1 MHPSLQVSYRNQC
14 TPTFKERF
22 YCQGNADRL
31 ESTVRVEALSSGR
44 FYKDFMQKLIC
55 VPITETKAEA
65 FLQAMTEAANVA
77 DIIELRLDYLEA
89 DELVKLLSTLP
100 SHDATKPLLFTF
112 RPREQG
118 GRRDLSLMDRLSFW
132 RGLSNEI
139 KARIA
144 YADFELDLVE
154 YLANQTP
161 PLPWSKIICSHHN
174 FDETPANLN
183 EIYERIARTPAAV
196 IKIATKANR
205 IADCLPLFDLM
216 GRGEKPVIV
225 LGMGLPGVAT
235 RILTLSRGAM
245 LTFGALRRGAESAS
259 GQPTAT
265 ELREL
270 YRAPQLTSQSEI
282 YGVIGNPIGHSR
294 SPLIHNAALKAT
306 GRDGVYLPFEV
317 DDAAE
322 FIRDFVH
329 PKTKKLDWNL
339 RGLSVTIPHKLSLM
353 PHLDFI
359 SPAAEAVGAVNT
371 IIVNGDELHGDNT
384 DVIGAMKPLE
394 ELLAIRGTR
403 AAIIG
408 AGGAARAICYG
419 LQQRGAN
426 VTIYA
431 RDLHKAQ
438 RLANE
443 FKASAAA
450 IADFQGN
457 TDLVINCTP
466 VGMQG
471 HHEGTSP
478 VKAESL
484 HNVRLVYDLIY
495 NPLETQLLKD
505 AKAAGAQTLG
515 GMAMLL
521 GQAAEQFRL
530 WTGDTAPLNVMCQ
543 AINSY

>member
-1 MHPSLQVSYRNQC
+1 MN
-14 TPTFKERF
+14 
-22 YCQGNADRL
+22 N
-31 ESTVRVEALSSGR
+31 
-44 FYKDFMQKLIC
+44 LIC
-55 VPITETKAEA
+55 VPITETKMLDFVRAIEEAEK
-65 FLQAMTEAANVA
+65 TA
-77 DIIELRLDYLEA
+77 DIIELRLDFVA
-89 DELVKLLSTLP
+89 DHSPEYVLKLVETRKNFFR
-100 SHDATKPLLFTF
+100 KPLILTYH
-112 RPREQG
+112 PREQG
-118 GRRDLSLMDRLSFW
+118 GQQDIKFNHRLRFW
-132 RGLSNEI
+132 RNLDFWDVI
-139 KARIA
+139 D
-144 YADFELDLVE
+144 YADIELDMVE
-154 YLANQTP
+154 RLAQTK
-161 PLPWSKIICSHHN
+161 LPIPWHKVICSHHN
-174 FDETPANLN
+174 FDETPANLH

-196 IKIATKANR
+196 VKIATEANR

-216 GRGEKPVIV
+216 ERSEKPVII

-235 RILTLSRGAM
+235 RILALSRGAM

-270 YRAPQLTSQSEI
+270 YRAHQLTKHSEI

-294 SPLIHNAALKAT
+294 SPLIHNAALKVV

-329 PKTKKLDWNL
+329 PKTRKLDWNL
-339 RGLSVTIPHKLSLM
+339 RGLSVTIPHKLSVM

-359 SPAAEAVGAVNT
+359 SPAAQAVGAVNT
-371 IIVNGDELHGDNT
+371 IIVKGDELHGDNT

-394 ELLAIRGTR
+394 KLMDIKGAR

-419 LQQRGAN
+419 LQQRGAS

-431 RDLHKAQ
+431 RDEQKAQ
-438 RLANE
+438 TLADE
-443 FKASAAA
+443 FNVQAAA
-450 IADFQGN
+450 INDLHGN

-466 VGMQG
+466 VGMHG
-471 HHEGTSP
+471 HDEGTSP
-478 VKAESL
+478 LNADSL
-484 HNVRLVYDLIY
+484 KNVRLVYDLIY

-505 AKAAGAQTLG
+505 AKAAGCQTLG
-515 GMAMLL
+515 GMTMLL

-530 WTGDTAPLNVMCQ
+530 WTGEEAPLDVMWQ
-543 AINSY
+543 AIA

>member
-1 MHPSLQVSYRNQC
+1 
-14 TPTFKERF
+14 
-22 YCQGNADRL
+22 
-31 ESTVRVEALSSGR
+31 
-44 FYKDFMQKLIC
+44 MQPLIC
-55 VPITETKAEA
+55 VPITETKTEA
-65 FLQAMTEAANVA
+65 FLKAIEEAEKTA
-77 DIIELRLDYLEA
+77 DIIELRLDYLT
-89 DELVKLLSTLP
+89 DNDPVYLLKVLSIKREQFR
-100 SHDATKPLLFTF
+100 KPFILTY

-118 GRRDLSLMDRLSFW
+118 GQKDLTIGDRHNFW
-132 RGLSNEI
+132 RKFNAWDLV
-139 KARIA
+139 A
-144 YADFELDLVE
+144 YADIELDLVE
-154 YLANQTP
+154 RISQSQRSI
-161 PLPWSKIICSHHN
+161 PWQQIICSHHN

-196 IKIATKANR
+196 VKIATKANR
-205 IADCLPLFDLM
+205 IGDCLPLFDLM
-216 GRGEKPVIV
+216 ERGDKPVII
-225 LGMGLPGVAT
+225 LGMGLPGIAT
-235 RILTLSRGAM
+235 RILALSRGAM

-270 YRAPQLTSQSEI
+270 YRAHQLTKHSEI

-306 GRDGVYLPFEV
+306 GRDGVYLPLEV
-317 DDAAE
+317 DNAAE

-329 PKTKKLDWNL
+329 PKTKTLGWNL
-339 RGLSVTIPHKLSLM
+339 RGLSVTIPHKLSVM

-359 SPAAEAVGAVNT
+359 SPAAQTVGAVNT
-371 IIVNGDELHGDNT
+371 IIVKGNELHGDNT

-394 ELLAIRGTR
+394 ELIEVKGTR

-419 LQQRGAN
+419 LQQRGAS

-431 RDLHKAQ
+431 RDEQKAQ
-438 RLANE
+438 TLADE
-443 FKASAAA
+443 FNAQAAP
-450 IADFQGN
+450 IAHFQGN
-457 TDLVINCTP
+457 ADLVINCTP

-471 HHEGTSP
+471 HHEGASP
-478 VKAESL
+478 LKAESL
-484 HNVRLVYDLIY
+484 GNVRLVYDLIY

-505 AKAAGAQTLG
+505 AKTAGCQTLG

-530 WTGDTAPLNVMCQ
+530 WTGEDAPLDVMWQ
-543 AINSY
+543 AIAMP

>member
-1 MHPSLQVSYRNQC
+1 
-14 TPTFKERF
+14 
-22 YCQGNADRL
+22 
-31 ESTVRVEALSSGR
+31 
-44 FYKDFMQKLIC
+44 MQKLIC

-65 FLQAMTEAANVA
+65 FLNAMSEAATVA
-77 DIIELRLDYLEA
+77 DIIELRLDYLRE
-89 DELVKLLSTLP
+89 DELAKLLPTLP
-100 SHDATKPLLFTF
+100 NYDTTKPLLFTF

-118 GRRDLSLMDRLSFW
+118 GMRDLTLAARLSFW
-132 RGLSNEI
+132 CGLSNEI
-139 KARIA
+139 KARIT

-154 YLANQTP
+154 HLAEQTP
-161 PLPWSKIICSHHN
+161 PLPWQQIICSNHN

-196 IKIATKANR
+196 VKIATKANR

-216 GRGEKPVIV
+216 QRGEKPVII
-225 LGMGLPGVAT
+225 LGMGLPGLAT
-235 RILTLSRGAM
+235 RILALSRSAL

-270 YRAPQLTSQSEI
+270 YRAHQLTKHSEI

-306 GRDGVYLPFEV
+306 DRDGVYLPLEV

-339 RGLSVTIPHKLSLM
+339 RGLSVTIPHKLSVM

-359 SPAAEAVGAVNT
+359 SPAAKAVGAVNT
-371 IIVNGDELHGDNT
+371 IIVKDNQLHGDNT

-394 ELLAIRGTR
+394 ELMNVKGAR

-419 LQQRGAN
+419 LLERGAG

-431 RDLHKAQ
+431 RDVHKAQ
-438 RLANE
+438 TLADE
-443 FKASAAA
+443 FNAQATSLSDFHGN
-450 IADFQGN
+450 ADI
-457 TDLVINCTP
+457 VINCTP
-466 VGMQG
+466 AGMQG

-478 VKAESL
+478 INAESL
-484 HNVRLVYDLIY
+484 RNVRLVYDLIY

-530 WTGDTAPLNVMCQ
+530 WTGEDAPLEVMWQ
-543 AINSY
+543 AINAH

>member
-1 MHPSLQVSYRNQC
+1 
-14 TPTFKERF
+14 
-22 YCQGNADRL
+22 
-31 ESTVRVEALSSGR
+31 
-44 FYKDFMQKLIC
+44 MQKLIC
-55 VPITETKAEA
+55 VPITEPKMLDFVRAIEEAEK
-65 FLQAMTEAANVA
+65 TA
-77 DIIELRLDYLEA
+77 DIIELRLDYVTDHSPAYVL
-89 DELVKLLSTLP
+89 KLIETRK
-100 SHDATKPLLFTF
+100 DFFRKPFILTY

-118 GRRDLSLMDRLSFW
+118 GQRDIKFNDRLRFW
-132 RGLSNEI
+132 RKLDFWDVI
-139 KARIA
+139 D
-144 YADFELDLVE
+144 YADIELDMVE
-154 YLANQTP
+154 RLAQTKFQI
-161 PLPWSKIICSHHN
+161 PWHKVICSYHN

-196 IKIATKANR
+196 VKIATKANR

-216 GRGEKPVIV
+216 QRGAKPVII

-235 RILTLSRGAM
+235 RILALSRGAM

-270 YRAPQLTSQSEI
+270 YRAHQLTPHSEI

-294 SPLIHNAALKAT
+294 SPLIHNAALQAV
-306 GRDGVYLPFEV
+306 GRDAVYLPLEV
-317 DDAAE
+317 NDAAE

-339 RGLSVTIPHKLSLM
+339 RGLSVTIPHKLSVM

-371 IIVNGDELHGDNT
+371 IIVKGDELHGDNT
-384 DVIGAMKPLE
+384 DVIGAMNPLE
-394 ELLAIRGTR
+394 KLMDVNGAR

-419 LQQRGAN
+419 LQQRGAS

-431 RDLHKAQ
+431 RDVRKAQ
-438 RLANE
+438 TLADE
-443 FKASAAA
+443 FNAHAAA
-450 IADFQGN
+450 ISDFRGDV
-457 TDLVINCTP
+457 DLVINCTP

-471 HHEGTSP
+471 HNEAASP
-478 VKAESL
+478 LNADTLK
-484 HNVRLVYDLIY
+484 NVRLVYDLIY
-495 NPLETQLLKD
+495 NPRETQLLKD
-505 AKAAGAQTLG
+505 ATALGCQTLG

-530 WTGDTAPLNVMCQ
+530 WTGADAPLDVMWQ
-543 AINSY
+543 AIA

>member
-1 MHPSLQVSYRNQC
+1 
-14 TPTFKERF
+14 
-22 YCQGNADRL
+22 
-31 ESTVRVEALSSGR
+31 
-44 FYKDFMQKLIC
+44 MQ
-55 VPITETKAEA
+55 T
-65 FLQAMTEAANVA
+65 A
-77 DIIELRLDYLEA
+77 DIIELLLDYLREEELA
-89 DELVKLLSTLP
+89 DVLSKLP
-100 SHDATKPLLFTF
+100 HRDFAKPLLFTF

-118 GRRDLSLMDRLSFW
+118 GKRDLTLADRLNFW
-132 RGLSNEI
+132 RNLSGEI
-139 KARIA
+139 KALIA

-154 YLANQTP
+154 HLAEQPP
-161 PLPWSKIICSHHN
+161 PLPWERIICSRHN

-183 EIYERIARTPAAV
+183 EIYERIARTPAAIV
-196 IKIATKANR
+196 KIATKANR

-216 GRGEKPVIV
+216 QRGEKPVII
-225 LGMGLPGVAT
+225 LGMGLPGIAT
-235 RILTLSRGAM
+235 RILALSRGAL

-270 YRAPQLTSQSEI
+270 YRAHQLTKHSEI

-294 SPLIHNAALKAT
+294 SPLIHNAALQAV
-306 GRDGVYLPFEV
+306 GRDGAYLPLEV

-339 RGLSVTIPHKLSLM
+339 RGLSVTIPHKLSVM

-359 SPAAEAVGAVNT
+359 SPAAQAVGAVNT
-371 IIVNGDELHGDNT
+371 IIVKGNSLHGDNT

-394 ELLAIRGTR
+394 EVMEIKGTR

-419 LQQRGAN
+419 LQQRGAS

-431 RDLHKAQ
+431 RDVQKAQ
-438 RLANE
+438 TLADE
-443 FKASAAA
+443 FNVNAAA
-450 IADFQGN
+450 MADFRGN
-457 TDLVINCTP
+457 ADIVINCTP

-471 HHEGTSP
+471 HNEGTSP
-478 VKAESL
+478 VNAAAL
-484 HNVRLVYDLIY
+484 QNVRLVYDLIY
-495 NPLETQLLKD
+495 NPRETQLLKD
-505 AKAAGAQTLG
+505 AAAAGCQTLG

-530 WTGDTAPLNVMCQ
+530 WTGQDAPLNVMWQ
-543 AINSY
+543 AIA